1 MTTTFTTQTKFI
13 QNLRI
18 SELQAKKELFHYKTL
33 YSKQCHC
40 TIALQKQVNNLKRK
54 YRNLEEK
61 YDVLC
66 AKLSDMCP
74 NENKVR
80 GSRKRK
86 SWNNVK
92 SEHTKRQRINEYGTV
107 LLKTISQHVPPC
119 KRAQLSLSLGDKT
132 VNYMWKSNV
141 LQQDSS
147 TRKTKSEA
155 KFKQDN
161 DHSYASS
168 QLLALECEEDDLGD
182 IDYCGIFD
190 SQGNWQAQHKRGLIT
205 VMDSYRISHEAYH
218 ELCHA
223 GKGHFPPLY
232 QIRTEKSI
240 MLSEIPYIKHETVI
254 IQVHNLVAAW

>member
-74 NENKVR
+74 NENKMR

-92 SEHTKRQRINEYGTV
+92 CERTKRQRINEYRAV
-107 LLKTISQHVPPC
+107 LLKTISQHVPQC
-119 KRAQLSLSLGDKT
+119 KRAQLSLSVCQKT
-132 VNYMWKSNV
+132 VNYTWRSKDMLTHKSLNYNPDIPNFT
-141 LQQDSS
+141 QTS
-147 TRKTKSEA
+147 
-155 KFKQDN
+155 
-161 DHSYASS
+161 DHSYASPKVVKCQS
-168 QLLALECEEDDLGD
+168 DGDDLED
-182 IDYCGIFD
+182 IDYNSIFD
-190 SQGNWQAQHKRGLIT
+190 SNGNWQCKHKRCIIDI
-205 VMDSYRISHEAYH
+205 MDSYRISHEAYH
-218 ELCHA
+218 ELRQA
-223 GKGHFPPLY
+223 AKGHLPPLY
-232 QIRTEKSI
+232 VIHKEKAVMSA
-240 MLSEIPYIKHETVI
+240 EIPYIKDGTVKFSFLHKS
-254 IQVHNLVAAW
+254 Q